1 MKITSRDKELI
12 CLVLSIGLVAA
23 SWFLGAKN
31 IEKKTEEMTARKE
44 ELRQEYDERIRILQ
58 QKDEYIQ
65 KTKDYDEA
73 YTLMLGRY
81 PGDIS
86 QVQQIMFVTGA
97 GRTVRYS
104 GGIRLL
110 HGSGRNLSISDHRT
124 GKYYAVYAGNEYLAD
139 SGQSGVWEV
148 ERFTGLRI
156 LLSG

>member
-12 CLVLSIGLVAA
+12 FLVLSIGIVAT

-65 KTKDYDEA
+65 KTKDYNEA

-86 QVQQIMFVTGA
+86 QVQQIMFVTG
-97 GRTVRYS
+97 
-104 GGIRLL
+104 L
-110 HGSGRNLSISDHRT
+110 
-124 GKYYAVYAGNEYLAD
+124 E
-139 SGQSGVWEV
+139 E
-148 ERFTGLRI
+148 
-156 LLSG
+156 

>member
-12 CLVLSIGLVAA
+12 FLVLSIGIVAA

-65 KTKDYDEA
+65 KTKDYNEA

-81 PGDIS
+81 PGNIS
-86 QVQQIMFVTGA
+86 QVQQIMFVTGLEE
-97 GRTVRYS
+97 RFDTQVVSVSYT
-104 GGIRLL
+104 
-110 HGSGRNLSISDHRT
+110 SGRNLSISDHRT

>member
-12 CLVLSIGLVAA
+12 FLVLSIGIVAA

-65 KTKDYDEA
+65 KTKDYNEA

-86 QVQQIMFVTGA
+86 QVQQIMFVTG
-97 GRTVRYS
+97 
-104 GGIRLL
+104 L
-110 HGSGRNLSISDHRT
+110 
-124 GKYYAVYAGNEYLAD
+124 E
-139 SGQSGVWEV
+139 
-148 ERFTGLRI
+148 ERFDTQVYPSPTRI
-156 LLSG
+156 RPKSINSRPQNREILCRIRWQ